1 MRKNIRFLSHAA
13 LIAALYAAVSY
24 LQNLLLPGTASSA
37 IQFRVSEALCILALF
52 TPAAIPGLGIGCFVF
67 NLSVAGWLPMDFLA
81 GTAASAL
88 AAGFMWLTQ
97 NLKWKSCPLIALL
110 MPALVNGLIVGGELA
125 LTIGGG
131 FWFNATCVAI
141 GELGVLLTLGNAL
154 YYIMTAQKLDSR
166 LFQ

>member
-1 MRKNIRFLSHAA
+1 MRKKIRFLAHAA

-88 AAGFMWLTQ
+88 AAGLMWLTRSIT
-97 NLKWKSCPLIALL
+97 WKSCPFISLL
-110 MPALVNGLIVGGELA
+110 MPALVNGLIVGWELA

-131 FWFNATCVAI
+131 FWFNAGCVAI
-141 GELGVLLTLGNAL
+141 GEVGVLLTLGNAL
-154 YYIMTAQKLDSR
+154 YYIMKTQKLDSR

>member
-1 MRKNIRFLSHAA
+1 MRKNIRFLAHAA

-37 IQFRVSEALCILALF
+37 IQFRVSESLCILALF
-52 TPAAIPGLGIGCFVF
+52 TPAAIPGLGIGCLVF

-88 AAGFMWLTQ
+88 AAGLMWLIR
-97 NLKWKSCPLIALL
+97 NVKWKSCPLPALL
-110 MPALVNGLIVGGELA
+110 LPALVNGLIVGGELA

-131 FWFNATCVAI
+131 FWFNAACVAI

-154 YYIMTAQKLDSR
+154 YYNMKSQKLDSR